1 MLNKQFT
8 KPTKSNKKNFDE
20 IKIIKTKHPYK
31 NLWTKIVLLKQN
43 HRIIEVKPP
52 KKILITPKTQS

>member
-8 KPTKSNKKNFDE
+8 KPTKNNKKNFNE
-20 IKIIKTKHPYK
+20 IKIIKTKHTYK
-31 NLWTKIVLLKQN
+31 NSWTKIVLLKQN
-43 HRIIEVKPP
+43 HRIIEVNPP